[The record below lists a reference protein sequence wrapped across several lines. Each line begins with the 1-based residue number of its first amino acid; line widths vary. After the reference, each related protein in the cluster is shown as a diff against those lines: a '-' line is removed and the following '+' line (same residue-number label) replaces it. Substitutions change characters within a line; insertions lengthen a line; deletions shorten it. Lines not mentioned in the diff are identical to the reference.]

1 MYTFSNFI
9 TQQITF
15 FLYFCSRKTF
25 GVKKRHALKRYKNNG
40 KMKLNTIIAPLLLLF
55 GVVILSL
62 NVFAQNKGDKYV
74 MALMNASFKKVSSNS
89 TEEPWSAY
97 LGLGTGFG
105 YFIDK
110 NCRLELDLGVYYQ
123 NDPIELLNAAWLYDY
138 YKGFTVCPN
147 YSYYVKLDKNNP
159 KQKAFMSNLPK
170 GFIIHLKLESI
181 LSLGRILTRRTIQQ
195 LGTSLTKVSLSM
207 RICWHYLIEQ
217 VLILHFG
224 LM

>member
-1 MYTFSNFI
+1 M
-9 TQQITF
+9 
-15 FLYFCSRKTF
+15 
-25 GVKKRHALKRYKNNG
+25 KK
-40 KMKLNTIIAPLLLLF
+40 LLLLF
-55 GVVILSL
+55 GVVILSF

-147 YSYYVKLDKNNP
+147 YSYYVKLAERFYYTPEIGVNLEFGTYSYEKNHSTTWDFP
-159 KQKAFMSNLPK
+159 YK
-170 GFIIHLKLESI
+170 GFSIYANLLALSYRAGSHFALWVNVGDFGFSQMKYYDDESPV
-181 LSLGRILTRRTIQQ
+181 LMGQSLYFRLNSGSV
-195 LGTSLTKVSLSM
+195 GA
-207 RICWHYLIEQ
+207 
-217 VLILHFG
+217 HFYF
-224 LM
+224 